1 MENETRP
8 MNSKLRLFLDVLL
21 FGSIW
26 GLLETS
32 LGTLLHLSAF
42 SGAGIFLKTSIVM
55 VTIAGF
61 LMAMCYKRTRSL
73 LSIIYMGLIA
83 AAIKFTAAFIIGFN
97 TYVYTP
103 AMYIVIESLAMTASL
118 AVFKPDRVLSPKTLA
133 TFVLANT
140 TYQFSYIIF
149 SGLLGGTN
157 AFASMANWEKVGVK
171 YLFTYNGLAIL
182 YTFAIGGIAYG
193 VMKALEKAEVKV
205 NFNLKKVVFS
215 PITASIAFAIA
226 IAVTLTFTAFF

>member
-1 MENETRP
+1 MENEIRP

-26 GLLETS
+26 GILEAS
-32 LGTLLHLSAF
+32 LGTLLHLPAF
-42 SGAGIFLKTSIVM
+42 SGAGIFFKTSIIM
-55 VTIAGF
+55 VTIACF
-61 LMAMCYKRTRSL
+61 LMAMCYKRTKSL
-73 LSIIYMGLIA
+73 LAVIYMGLIA
-83 AAIKFTAAFIIGFN
+83 GALKFTSAFIIGFN

-118 AVFKPDRVLSPKTLA
+118 AVFRPNKVLSTKTLA
-133 TFVLANT
+133 TFILAST

-182 YTFAIGGIAYG
+182 YAFMVGGIAFG
-193 VMKALEKAEVKV
+193 IMKAFEKAEAKV
-205 NFNLKKVVFS
+205 NFNYKKIVFS
-215 PITASIAFAIA
+215 PITASIAFVA
-226 IAVTLTFTAFF
+226 AVALTITLAVL